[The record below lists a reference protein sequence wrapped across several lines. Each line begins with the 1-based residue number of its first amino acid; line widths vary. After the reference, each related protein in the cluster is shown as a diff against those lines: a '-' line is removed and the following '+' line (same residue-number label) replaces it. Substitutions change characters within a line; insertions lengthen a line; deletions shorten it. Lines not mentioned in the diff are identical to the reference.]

1 MTTIPVD
8 GLLASLEKV
17 KQSGLGQ
24 WRARCPAHDSKGL
37 TLSIAEADSGAA
49 LVHCFAGCEP
59 AAILAAVGLELS
71 DLYPRENVL
80 ELRRHD
86 RRPRKDLHGQLH
98 HLCHAAT
105 VVLVAAEHIEQGK
118 TMSEAD
124 LGDLHV
130 ACRAIRRALQ

>member
-59 AAILAAVGLELS
+59 TAILAAVGLELS
-71 DLYPRENVL
+71 DLYPREDVL

-86 RRPRKDLHGQLH
+86 RRLRKDLRGKIHSLA
-98 HLCHAAT
+98 HAAT
-105 VVLVAAEHIEQGK
+105 VVEIAAEQLIDGK
-118 TMSEAD
+118 LLSARD
-124 LGDLHV
+124 LTELRK
-130 ACRAIRRALQ
+130 ACNAIRGTKL